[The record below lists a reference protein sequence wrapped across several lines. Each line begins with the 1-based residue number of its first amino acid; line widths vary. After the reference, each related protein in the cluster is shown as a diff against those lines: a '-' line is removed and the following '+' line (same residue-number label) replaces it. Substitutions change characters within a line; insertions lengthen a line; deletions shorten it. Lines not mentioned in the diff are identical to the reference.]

1 MKPAVAWRPVCSI
14 DHLPHDRG
22 VAALVDGTQVALF
35 RLLGADRIYA
45 LGNVDPFSG
54 VGCLSRGI
62 VGDVAGEPMVASPL
76 HKQRFSLQTGRC
88 LDDPDAGVETFD
100 VRVAGEIVEV
110 HLP

>member
-1 MKPAVAWRPVCSI
+1 M
-14 DHLPHDRG
+14 
-22 VAALVDGTQVALF
+22 QVAIF
-35 RLLGADRIYA
+35 RLAGDDEIYA
-45 LGNVDPFSG
+45 LDNIDPFSG

-76 HKQRFSLQTGRC
+76 LKQRFSLQTGKC
-88 LDDPDAGVETFD
+88 IDDPSKAVDVYD